1 MLEANQSIFKKSN
14 GVDDFSHI
22 LVVDDDSRIRSLLS
36 RFLIS
41 EGYRVSVAS
50 NVNDAE
56 EAMNDLIFDL
66 IILDVMMPGEN
77 GTSFAQR
84 LKLNNNNNE
93 NFTPILMLTALGE
106 TENRIAGLTA
116 GADDYL
122 AKPFDPREL
131 LLRVANILKR
141 SKAISNF
148 DRNISFGSFV
158 FNIDTGHLYQDNE
171 SVSLTLRE
179 RDMLKI
185 LISNANKCVSRG
197 DLAYASGRTLISERS
212 IDVEVARLRRKLE
225 QDPKSPQYLK
235 TIRGHGYQ
243 FSIVEQPVYKL

>member
-1 MLEANQSIFKKSN
+1 MLELNKPILNKNNRFN
-14 GVDDFSHI
+14 EFLHI

-36 RFLIS
+36 RFLIT
-41 EGYRVSVAS
+41 EGYRVSVAA
-50 NVNDAE
+50 NVIEAD
-56 EAMNDLIFDL
+56 EAMNDFIFDL

-84 LKLNNNNNE
+84 IKLNTYNE
-93 NFTPILMLTALGE
+93 NITPILMLTALGE

-141 SKAISNF
+141 VRLNLNYSKNV
-148 DRNISFGSFV
+148 NFGSFF
-158 FNIDTGHLYQDNE
+158 FNMETGQLYQDGEN
-171 SVSLTLRE
+171 VLLTLRE

-185 LISNANKCVSRG
+185 LIANANKCVSRT
-197 DLAYASGRTLISERS
+197 DLAQISNRSVMFERS
-212 IDVEVARLRRKLE
+212 IDVEIARLRRKIE
-225 QDPKSPQYLK
+225 KDPRLPQYLK
-235 TIRGHGYQ
+235 TIRGQG
-243 FSIVEQPVYKL
+243 YKLNIEDQQTNNL